1 MAYVSR
7 TDSLRRAEGQERHQ
21 SPAARCEEWPAQ
33 TGVIPAIG
41 QRPAES
47 ARDRFAEYREPIPE
61 CGHWGTPEPYAVRS
75 VRYDARGFTFRS
87 MTPGWR
93 AGVVGG
99 ARSRHAPCKTT
110 KIPRG
115 VAECLRDCLGQR
127 SAIGRSAAHSLSPRI
142 ERPVLSTLRCTPLPV
157 GTRGWY
163 GAYPT
168 THGSPLPMNHR
179 SRCVVNAAREP
190 LHGEVEID
198 DTWVGGPQAGLR
210 GSRQLKG
217 RKTAI
222 VVAAVENRGGV
233 SGRIRMAVIP
243 NFKQTTMIAFIKH
256 HVSPGSTVH
265 TDGLKGFEDLQG
277 AGVTH
282 VRRTQPRPSALRKG
296 AASVVPL
303 ADRAIGKPPAVADR
317 HVPWGQ

>member
-179 SRCVVNAAREP
+179 SRCV
-190 LHGEVEID
+190 L
-198 DTWVGGPQAGLR
+198 
-210 GSRQLKG
+210 
-217 RKTAI
+217 
-222 VVAAVENRGGV
+222 
-233 SGRIRMAVIP
+233 
-243 NFKQTTMIAFIKH
+243 IA
-256 HVSPGSTVH
+256 
-265 TDGLKGFEDLQG
+265 L
-277 AGVTH
+277 
-282 VRRTQPRPSALRKG
+282 
-296 AASVVPL
+296 PL
-303 ADRAIGKPPAVADR
+303 ADFCLSGCFNKPQHVAINPSEPRRRERPECVGKAWGRVPSRDRATSERRPSVAADDCGEIRTRPSKPEVA
-317 HVPWGQ
+317 PC

>member
-21 SPAARCEEWPAQ
+21 SPAARFEERPAQ

-47 ARDRFAEYREPIPE
+47 ARDRFAECREPIPE
-61 CGHWGTPEPYAVRS
+61 CGHWDTPEPYAVRS
-75 VRYDARGFTFRS
+75 VRCDARGFTFRS

-99 ARSRHAPCKTT
+99 ARTRHARCKTT

-127 SAIGRSAAHSLSPRI
+127 RSPRI

-179 SRCVVNAAREP
+179 SRCVVNRASVSRLTRRPRPGMRKLSLTRLPNVSTSGVNCNRPGGAGIDAPGALKSNPFSTFRQKTHRIINPCCPRPRRDAAEDGVSCKILQSFPEQRGSAGHRVRDARSKKPANPRE
-190 LHGEVEID
+190 GS
-198 DTWVGGPQAGLR
+198 AGFMSGSLRRRALYPTELR
-210 GSRQLKG
+210 GRL
-217 RKTAI
+217 T
-222 VVAAVENRGGV
+222 
-233 SGRIRMAVIP
+233 
-243 NFKQTTMIAFIKH
+243 
-256 HVSPGSTVH
+256 
-265 TDGLKGFEDLQG
+265 
-277 AGVTH
+277 
-282 VRRTQPRPSALRKG
+282 
-296 AASVVPL
+296 
-303 ADRAIGKPPAVADR
+303 
-317 HVPWGQ
+317 